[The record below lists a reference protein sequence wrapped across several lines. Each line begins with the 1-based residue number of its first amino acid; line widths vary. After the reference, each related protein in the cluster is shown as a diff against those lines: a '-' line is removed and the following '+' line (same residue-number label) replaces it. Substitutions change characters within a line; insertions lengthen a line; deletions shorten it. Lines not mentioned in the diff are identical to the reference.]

1 MSSTYSSLHSQ
12 GIKTVSKLTTFAI
25 AAIAYFVVIIV
36 ALHFLR
42 PDLNPI
48 SRPTSEYAVG
58 AYGYLMTSAF
68 FSMSLA
74 SWALVIALYQGV
86 PRPAQSRIGLSLL
99 GIWAVGVLIAMLF
112 PIDLD
117 GAPQT
122 MAGTIHAI
130 NGPLT
135 FLSLTLGVIL
145 VSWRFKHHTEWRPFY
160 RLAVILSLLIL
171 LEFIAVPVAMATES
185 GLAGLA
191 QRIFLVTFVT
201 WFVVTAMRLRSTA
214 TQSN

>member
-12 GIKTVSKLTTFAI
+12 GTKTVSKLTTVAI

-86 PRPAQSRIGLSLL
+86 PRPAQSRIGLILL
-99 GIWAVGVLIAMLF
+99 GIWAVGLLIAMLF

-135 FLSLTLGVIL
+135 FLSLTIGVLL
-145 VSWRFKHHTEWRPFY
+145 VSWHFKHHAEWRSFH
-160 RLAVILSLLIL
+160 RLAVSLSFVLLL
-171 LEFIAVPVAMATES
+171 AFIALPVSRVTELA
-185 GLAGLA
+185 LAGLI
-191 QRIFLVTFVT
+191 QRIVLATFVT
-201 WFVVTAMRLRSTA
+201 WFVITAMRLRSLVTE
-214 TQSN
+214 

>member
-1 MSSTYSSLHSQ
+1 MSSTYSSLDSRVT
-12 GIKTVSKLTTFAI
+12 KTVSKLTTVAI
-25 AAIAYFVVIIV
+25 AAIAYFAVIIV

-58 AYGYLMTSAF
+58 AYGYLMTSAY

-74 SWALVIALYQGV
+74 SWALVIGLYQGV

-99 GIWAVGVLIAMLF
+99 GIWAVGLLIAMLF

-145 VSWRFKHHTEWRPFY
+145 VSWRFKHHTEWRPFH
-160 RLAVILSLLIL
+160 RLAVILSLIIL
-171 LEFIAVPVAMATES
+171 LESIAVPVAMATES

-201 WFVVTAMRLRSTA
+201 WSVLTAARLRSIA
-214 TQSN
+214 REVV